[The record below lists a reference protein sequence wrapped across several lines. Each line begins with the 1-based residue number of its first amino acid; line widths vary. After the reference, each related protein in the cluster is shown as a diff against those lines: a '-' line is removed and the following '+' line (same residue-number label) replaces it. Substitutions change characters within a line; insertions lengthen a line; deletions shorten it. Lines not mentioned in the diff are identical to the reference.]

1 MRFDR
6 RRFDDVVDLKI
17 TRAKKCGNDCNIT
30 AAHTVTQKHSSSS
43 CDCHKK
49 TRAPS
54 VGALL
59 PLLLYCCRTADA
71 APLLSLQRVP
81 WLRGCF
87 LVKRGLYRPDA
98 QLPTTYQYAPFFPIP
113 SHLLSSPF
121 LSCSLLVVT
130 QIRGHLA
137 GSFPPS
143 PLGYVPLRFYREK
156 DSFQHFLP
164 SSTRVELIVPTYPH
178 A

>member
-1 MRFDR
+1 MSQTEKGEHHHQAFLLLAVFVYDRKRFDR
-6 RRFDDVVDLKI
+6 MRFDDVVDLKI

-81 WLRGCF
+81 WL
-87 LVKRGLYRPDA
+87 LYCGYFGNYEEARYYTVLPQ
-98 QLPTTYQYAPFFPIP
+98 QLHR
-113 SHLLSSPF
+113 S
-121 LSCSLLVVT
+121 
-130 QIRGHLA
+130 
-137 GSFPPS
+137 
-143 PLGYVPLRFYREK
+143 
-156 DSFQHFLP
+156 
-164 SSTRVELIVPTYPH
+164 
-178 A
+178 